1 MFIRFW
7 KLAAFLFVFSSLI
20 SFAQTEDVRTG
31 KIIGR
36 VVNKST
42 QSPVPGVT
50 VIVLETKLGA
60 ITDSQG
66 RFEINNVPVGMV
78 AVQFSSVGYERF
90 VQSDVVVN
98 TARANQLDIQLIE
111 KIIELEGTEVRSSY
125 FVKRLESSTSTQ
137 TFSAEDIR
145 RAPGVQEDVVRAT
158 ALLPGVAVTSAG
170 RNDLIVRGGA
180 PFENLF
186 IIDNIEVPNINH
198 FGTQGST
205 GGPLSIINI
214 DFVKNVTFSSG
225 AYGAKYGDKTSS
237 RTEITIRN
245 GNEDKFGG
253 KLNLSATGF
262 GAYLEGPISDKGSY
276 LVSARRSYLDLIFT
290 AAGFTFIPQ
299 YWDFQTKVNYR
310 IDNDNRISFLGIGA
324 LGSVKLNN
332 DNSDDLYENSRI
344 TVPNQDQ
351 YFSGLTW
358 QHLFGSGFMNL
369 TLGRTYT
376 KFSTYQNDSLGNKVF
391 KNESKEGETSLKA
404 DFELKLSDK
413 IDLMFGNQTKY
424 GSLMEYDI
432 DIPGNLRTDQFGNPM
447 PLSLDTNFQTI
458 RNFTYVSMTM
468 GIGQHKVTAG
478 GRMNYYDYLNDKF
491 FFSPRLSVIYQIND
505 VSAINLGLGRY
516 YQSPAFI
523 WLVGDPGQD
532 LSPIRADQ
540 IVLGYDHTPLEDVKV
555 QVELYYKWYA
565 NYPARVYRPQSV
577 LSPSGFDDITSDIP
591 YGLEPLLSSGTGY
604 SRGIEF
610 FIQKR
615 LSDIPLYGLFSLT
628 FSETKFKSL
637 DGVERYGAYDSRVI
651 MNLSAGYRL
660 SKDWEIS
667 GKFRLAT
674 GMPTTPFNMDGTR
687 NWDFYNEGDRY
698 SLFHALDVR
707 VDKRWDFDHFY
718 LVTYLDIQNI
728 YGRKNESNLKW
739 NYQTMQPEY
748 SSSIGVLP
756 SIGVSFEF

>member
-1 MFIRFW
+1 MFKNFW
-7 KLAAFLFVFSSLI
+7 ITILFTFLI
-20 SFAQTEDVRTG
+20 SSIVTYAQTNNERTG

-36 VVNKST
+36 VVNQST
-42 QSPVPGVT
+42 QNPIPGVT

-60 ITDSQG
+60 ISDSQG
-66 RFEINNVPVGMV
+66 RFEINNVPIGMV
-78 AVQFSSVGYERF
+78 AVQFSSVGYEKF
-90 VQSDVVVN
+90 VQSDVNVN
-98 TARANQLDIQLIE
+98 TARANQLNIQLVE
-111 KIIELEGTEVRSSY
+111 KIIELEGAEVRSSY
-125 FVKRLESSTSTQ
+125 FVKRLESATSTQ

-186 IIDNIEVPNINH
+186 LIDNIEVPNINH

-214 DFVKNVTFSSG
+214 DFVKNVTFSAG

-276 LVSARRSYLDLIFT
+276 IVSARRSYLDFIFS
-290 AAGFTFIPQ
+290 AAGFSFIPQ

-310 IDNDNRISFLGIGA
+310 LDNNNRLTFLGIGA
-324 LGSVKLNN
+324 LGNVKLNN
-332 DNSDDLYENSRI
+332 DDSENRYDNSRI

-358 QHLFGSGFMNL
+358 QHLFGTGFMNL

-376 KFSTYQNDSLGNKVF
+376 RFSTYQNDSLGNKVF
-391 KNESKEGETSLKA
+391 NNESKEGETSLKA
-404 DFELKLSDK
+404 DFEFRLSDK
-413 IDLMFGNQTKY
+413 FDLQFGNQTKY
-424 GSLMEYDI
+424 GSLLEYDI
-432 DIPGNLRTDQFGNPM
+432 DIPGNLRTDQFGNPQ

-468 GIGQHKVTAG
+468 GIGRHKVTAG
-478 GRMNYYDYLNDKF
+478 GRMNYYDYLSNKL
-491 FFSPRLSVIYQIND
+491 FFSPRLSVVYQIND

-516 YQSPAFI
+516 YQSPSFI
-523 WLVGDPGQD
+523 WLLGDPDQD
-532 LSPIRADQ
+532 LTPIRADQ
-540 IVLGYDHTPLEDVKV
+540 IVLGYDHSPLEDVKV
-555 QVELYYKWYA
+555 QVELYYKWYS
-565 NYPARVYRPQSV
+565 NYPARVFRPQAV

-591 YGLEPLLSSGTGY
+591 YGLEPLQSSGTGY

-628 FSETKFKSL
+628 LSESRFKSL
-637 DGVERYGAYDSRVI
+637 DGEERYGAYDSRVI

-660 SKDWEIS
+660 SKDWELS
-667 GKFRLAT
+667 GKFRIAT
-674 GMPTTPFNMDGTR
+674 GMPTTPFNPDGTR
-687 NWDFYNEGDRY
+687 NWELYNEGDRY
-698 SLFHALDVR
+698 SLFHALDIR
-707 VDKRWDFDHFY
+707 VDKRWDFDNFY

-728 YGRKNESNLKW
+728 YGRKNESNYKW
-739 NYQTMQPEY
+739 NYRTMQAEY